1 MRRSVP
7 NGSETDG
14 SETDQ
19 DGESDGMAGLTGG
32 RRPRGAS
39 DRRPRRSS
47 TGAWAL
53 AVAAAATG
61 LISGAGPAAGTG
73 QSGLTT
79 TGPAGAVAPP
89 SPAAADPLPP
99 SIEQQVANSDFEL
112 DQSERDALAA
122 RARLADT
129 RARLAVAEQTAT
141 AAARQWHAALV
152 QAGDQ
157 KRALALA
164 ASGVVRLQREVDEL
178 DQHVRKNRN
187 AVGEAVHLSY
197 VAAPASSLEAF
208 ATATDPSRLIDG
220 LGLLDRVVATRR
232 ARLVAARSTR
242 SALDER
248 GTVLARA
255 QGQLTAAT
263 RSAQAKEREAQ
274 ALYGRQRD
282 ASSDVARLER
292 DQAGLADEA
301 QAALVFAR
309 QRQQQISAES
319 DALSEMLRERAAR
332 ANHAGLPAG
341 PSSWATGPR
350 PSGGEL
356 LWPVDG
362 TLSSRF
368 GYRLDPILGGRKLHT
383 GLDIGALNGSPVFSA
398 AEGIVTWAGPSG
410 GYGNFVCI
418 ARDSVLTTCYAH
430 LSAIRVREGQ
440 WADTGAV
447 VGLVGSTGMST
458 GPHLHFEV
466 RLRGTPVDPLPSLR

>member
-1 MRRSVP
+1 
-7 NGSETDG
+7 
-14 SETDQ
+14 
-19 DGESDGMAGLTGG
+19 MAGLTGG

-152 QAGDQ
+152 QAGEE

-232 ARLVAARSTR
+232 ARLVAARTTR

-248 GTVLARA
+248 GAVLAKA

-440 WADTGAV
+440 WADTGTV